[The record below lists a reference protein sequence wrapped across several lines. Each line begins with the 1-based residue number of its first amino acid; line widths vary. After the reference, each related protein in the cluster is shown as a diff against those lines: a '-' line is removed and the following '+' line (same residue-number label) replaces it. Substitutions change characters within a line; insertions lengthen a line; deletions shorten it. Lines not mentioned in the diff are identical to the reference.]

1 MSEIN
6 KQGFLNGNLETI
18 RKSSIYWTCIERIK
32 AVMYANNF
40 THFWIDRAKEL
51 QNLMRSKAPD
61 VVGDWYRFELEGFT
75 ITFSLSDDALKQ
87 HQPLVREFSSFGTA
101 VKILGSYENYFSEI
115 IRATINRCPEKV
127 GAFSKQHGTGNV
139 NPQNVKNFMWKKL
152 GRGLTFVED
161 VFVHSFH
168 PSYKPCINF
177 FFELRNVAV
186 HNANLADEELCKL
199 AESEFI
205 ACNGTI
211 KIGDKV
217 EWSLR
222 LVLQLNQFVL
232 QIMDEVDSV
241 VCSPLQLE
249 AIERQR
255 HWYYSGQ

>member
-1 MSEIN
+1 MSEITET
-6 KQGFLNGNLETI
+6 GFLNGKLEI
-18 RKSSIYWTCIERIK
+18 VRRSSIYWTCIEKIK

-61 VVGDWYRFELEGFT
+61 VVGDWFRFEFTGFT
-75 ITFSLSDDALKQ
+75 VTFSFSDNAIRQ
-87 HQPLVREFSSFGTA
+87 HQPLVREFASFGTA
-101 VKILGSYENYFSEI
+101 VKILGSYENYFTEI
-115 IRATINRCPEKV
+115 IRKTISRYPEMI
-127 GAFSKQHGTGNV
+127 GAFSVQHKTGKV
-139 NPQNVKNFMWKKL
+139 NPHNVKNFMWKKL

-161 VFVHSFH
+161 IFGHSFH

-186 HNANLADEELCKL
+186 HNANMADEELCKL

-205 ACNGTI
+205 ACDGII

-217 EWSLR
+217 EWSL
-222 LVLQLNQFVL
+222 LSVLQLNQLVL
-232 QIMDEVDSV
+232 QILDEVDAV

-249 AIERQR
+249 TSEGQR